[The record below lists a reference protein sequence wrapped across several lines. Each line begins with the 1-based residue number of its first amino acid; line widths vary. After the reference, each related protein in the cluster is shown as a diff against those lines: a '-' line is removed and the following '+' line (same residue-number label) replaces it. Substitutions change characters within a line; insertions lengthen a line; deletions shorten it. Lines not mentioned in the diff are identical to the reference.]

1 MSEWRVYAR
10 KADFKALGDKFG
22 IDQVT
27 ARVMRNRGIV
37 DEAGFDMY
45 LNGTVE
51 KLGDWHDI
59 KDMENAVAIIN
70 SALASGDR
78 IRIIG
83 DYDIDGIC
91 SIYILHK
98 GLKYLGADVDYVVP
112 DRIVDGYGLNVGM
125 VEACASD
132 GVGLIVT
139 CDNGIAAYDAV
150 ARARELGIDV
160 IVTDHHNVPYEDDE
174 GGGRKYVLPP
184 ACAVV
189 DTKQE
194 DCEYPF
200 KEMCG
205 AGIALRLVEALTGET
220 LGKSA
225 FLEGLI
231 EMAAIA
237 TVGDVV
243 ELQGENRIIV
253 REGLKSINAGT
264 QNVGLKALMES
275 CGIEDGCFDSYHIG
289 FVVGPCLNASGRLDT
304 ARKAIELLECS
315 DSGEALQRAQ
325 ELKDLNDQR
334 KKVTE
339 DGVAAAVQAIGEEY
353 GEAVPQVLMVYLKDC
368 HESVAGII
376 AGRIRELYY
385 RPTLVFTDAIGELG
399 YLKASGRS
407 IEGYDMHAGI
417 TICREMLVKFGGHC
431 MAAGLTMERGNY
443 DAFREK
449 MLANAGLD
457 EKALT
462 PVRWIDVPMP
472 LEYVTE
478 GVIESLARLEP
489 FGKGN
494 EKPLFAD
501 RGLTVRRKRII
512 GKNGNVLRLTLVTGT
527 GYVAEGVMFRVDE
540 AAAEGINE
548 GDVVSVLYYP
558 GINEYRGNRSVQF
571 VIQEI
576 KK

>member
-70 SALASGDR
+70 SAIASGDR

-189 DTKQE
+189 DTKQA

-315 DSGEALQRAQ
+315 DSGEALRRAQ
-325 ELKDLNDQR
+325 ELKELNDQR

-385 RPTLVFTDAIGELG
+385 RPTLVFTDAIGEPG

-417 TICREMLVKFGGHC
+417 TMCREMLVKFGGHC

-527 GYVAEGVMFRVDE
+527 GYVKEGVMFRVDE